1 MRIYPTALR
10 RLRIRRICWKIY
22 IYIYIS
28 WPTKA
33 RNIAVIKTEIR
44 NPVAQRGRETA
55 KHFPHGRVEPRIV
68 PQKGIAPR
76 WWSEIEILKFKV
88 ARKDLRFGET
98 IKY

>member
-1 MRIYPTALR
+1 MGIYPTALR
-10 RLRIRRICWKIY
+10 RLRIRRICWK
-22 IYIYIS
+22 IYIS

-55 KHFPHGRVEPRIV
+55 EHFPHGRIEPRIV
-68 PQKGIAPR
+68 PQKGVAPR